1 MLLLMYDII
10 VVGAGAAGL
19 FVGACS
25 PGRVNGLILEKS
37 KKPGVKLLMSGSG
50 QCNFTHSGSIKDFL
64 SKYGNNGKKLRS
76 ALYKFNNLALIDY
89 FESKGVKSLTRDDG
103 KVFPASLKASDIRD
117 VLLSGARENGF
128 EIMCDSAVLDI
139 SHIQDENTYIVE
151 TQGENY
157 KCRKLIIATGGCSYP
172 KTGSAGSMFPI
183 LEKMGFNII
192 PPKPALTPIF
202 VHDYP
207 FSNLSG
213 ISFSN
218 VEVTIVQQSNAADCQ
233 NAVGFQSV
241 ENSGSVGNAQVT
253 GNFKD
258 VETSR
263 GIKDF
268 PSAENSQGAPAK
280 SHDIKAYKCK
290 SAGALLFTHECFS
303 GPAVLDT
310 SRFAEVGFGL
320 HINYMPEKAVD
331 ELIGMMKTAMVGNK
345 KSLRNFLTETF
356 DLPSR
361 FVDAMLRRSPELE
374 MASTTS
380 LSKKHMKIIA
390 ELLTNDSFV
399 IKDVGGFG
407 GAMVTSGGVN
417 LDDVD
422 LKTFESKQYPNLH
435 IVGEALDVDGDTG
448 GYNLQ
453 FAFSSAYGSVSCL

>member
-1 MLLLMYDII
+1 MYDII

-19 FVGACS
+19 FLGASS
-25 PGRVNGLILEKS
+25 PKRVNGLILEKS
-37 KKPGVKLLMSGSG
+37 KKPGIKLLMSGSG
-50 QCNFTHSGSIKDFL
+50 QCNFSHSGSIKDFL

-76 ALYKFNNLALIDY
+76 ALYKFNNLALIDF

-117 VLLSGARENGF
+117 VLLSGVRENGF
-128 EIMCDSAVLDI
+128 EIMCDSAVLNI
-139 SHIQDENTYIVE
+139 SHIQGENTYIVE
-151 TQGENY
+151 TQGGNY

-172 KTGSAGSMFPI
+172 KTGSDGSMFPI
-183 LEKMGFNII
+183 LEKMGFDII

-202 VHDYP
+202 VRDYP
-207 FSNLSG
+207 YSNLSG

-218 VEVTIVQQSNAADCQ
+218 VEVTIVPQSTAADCQ
-233 NAVGFQSV
+233 NVVSFQSV
-241 ENSGSVGNAQVT
+241 RNSESMGNSQVT

-258 VETSR
+258 AEIPRS
-263 GIKDF
+263 IKDF
-268 PSAENSQGAPAK
+268 PSAENSQGEPDK
-280 SHDIKAYKCK
+280 SHDIKAFKYKTT
-290 SAGALLFTHECFS
+290 GALLFTHECFS
-303 GPAVLDT
+303 GPAVLDI
-310 SRFAEVGFGL
+310 SGFAEVGFEL
-320 HINYMPEKAVD
+320 HINYMPEKSAD
-331 ELIGMMKTAMVGNK
+331 GLIGMMKTAMVGNK

-361 FVDAMLRRSPELE
+361 FVDVVLQRSPELE
-374 MASTTS
+374 MVSTAS

-390 ELLTNDSFV
+390 ELLTNDLFV
-399 IKDVGGFG
+399 IKGVGGFD
-407 GAMVTSGGVN
+407 GAMVTSGGVS

-453 FAFSSAYGSVSCL
+453 FAFSSGYGSVSCL